1 MIEKGIPM
9 TKPTLYGVSGSRAI
23 RSIWMAE
30 ELAAE
35 IGFDYVHVPTHFID
49 ESKTPEYKAINPNGR
64 VPALVDGDVT
74 MFESLAINLFLSKKY
89 NSSLSPVD
97 LREDGLATQ
106 WSMWAL
112 TEMESAMITVIT
124 RHPNIAMF
132 PYDADIEA
140 EAMATLDQPLKVLDA
155 YLADHEFLVADRFM
169 VADLN
174 VAAQMALMRF
184 VDYDLDPYPHVL
196 AWVNKAWARPALATA
211 QAK

>member
-1 MIEKGIPM
+1 M

-35 IGFDYVHVPTHFID
+35 IGFEYDHVPTHFVD

-74 MFESLAINLFLSKKY
+74 MFESLAINLYLSKKY
-89 NSSLSPVD
+89 DSVLSPRD

-106 WSMWAL
+106 WSIWAL
-112 TEMESAMITVIT
+112 TEMESAMITMIT

-132 PYDADIEA
+132 PYDAEIEA
-140 EAMATLDQPLKVLDA
+140 EAIATLDQPLKVLDA
-155 YLADHEFLVADRFM
+155 HLANHEFLVADRFM
-169 VADLN
+169 IADLN

-184 VDYDLDPYPHVL
+184 VDYDLDPYPHVKE
-196 AWVNKAWARPALATA
+196 WVNKAWSRPSLAAA

>member
-1 MIEKGIPM
+1 M
-9 TKPTLYGVSGSRAI
+9 TKPTIYGVSGSRAI

-35 IGFDYVHVPTHFID
+35 TGFEYDHVPTHFVD

-64 VPALVDGDVT
+64 VPALVDEDVV
-74 MFESLAINLFLSKKY
+74 MFESLAINLYLSKKCD
-89 NSSLSPVD
+89 SVLSPRD

-106 WSMWAL
+106 WTIWAL
-112 TEMESAMITVIT
+112 TEMENAMITVIT

-155 YLADHEFLVADRFM
+155 HLADHEFLVADRFM

-184 VDYDLDPYPHVL
+184 VDYDLDPYPHVK

>member
-1 MIEKGIPM
+1 M

-35 IGFDYVHVPTHFID
+35 IGFEYDHVPTHFVD

-74 MFESLAINLFLSKKY
+74 MFESLAINLYLSKKY
-89 NSSLSPVD
+89 DSVLSPRD

-106 WSMWAL
+106 WSIWAL
-112 TEMESAMITVIT
+112 TEMESAMLTYVT

-132 PYDADIEA
+132 PHDPEIEA
-140 EAMATLDQPLKVLDA
+140 EAVATLVRPLSVLDA
-155 YLADHEFLVADRFM
+155 HLADHEFLVADRFM
-169 VADLN
+169 IADFN
-174 VAAQMALMRF
+174 VAAQMALMRM
-184 VDYDLDPYPHVL
+184 VNYDLDPYPHVKE
-196 AWVNKAWARPALATA
+196 WVNKAWARPSLAAA